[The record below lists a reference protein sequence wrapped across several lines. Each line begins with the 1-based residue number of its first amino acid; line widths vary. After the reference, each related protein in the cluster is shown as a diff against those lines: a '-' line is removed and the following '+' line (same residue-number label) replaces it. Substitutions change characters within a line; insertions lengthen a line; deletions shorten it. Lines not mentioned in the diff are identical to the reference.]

1 MNKIDFITKYNM
13 TELSEEDGFLIDI
26 IYATPNNFTKEVL
39 YNEPICMLRKKTADK
54 LKRANS
60 KLMQKGFKI
69 KIWDSFRPIIYQ
81 RKMFEIYPDENFVAN
96 PDSTDCPHCKGSA
109 IDVTLCTLDGDTIKM
124 PTEFDHFGIESSREY
139 YTNLDTKTKNNVLL
153 LEETMKEC
161 GFVPFLY
168 EWWHFDDSDEYEII
182 SEMYEQFSKKEEI
195 KCR

>member
-1 MNKIDFITKYNM
+1 MNKIDFMNKYNM
-13 TELSEEDGFLIDI
+13 TELSEKDGFLIDI
-26 IYATPNNFTKEVL
+26 IYATPDNFTKEVL
-39 YNEPICMLRKKTADK
+39 YNDPICMLRKKTADK
-54 LKRANS
+54 LKQANY

-96 PDSTDCPHCKGSA
+96 PDTTDCPHCKGSA
-109 IDVTLCTLDGDTIKM
+109 IDATLCTLDGNTIKM

-139 YTNLDTKTKNNVLL
+139 YTNLDTETKKNVLL

-168 EWWHFDDSDEYEII
+168 EWWHFEDSDEYEII
-182 SEMYEQFSKKEEI
+182 SEMYEQIDKKEEI